1 VQKNKLFL
9 LDAFALIFR
18 AHFAFVAR
26 PLINS
31 KGQNVSAITGFLNS
45 LRELISKE
53 GATHIAV
60 CFDLPGGT
68 FRNEMYAEYKANR
81 QETPEDIIF
90 AAPWIKVILQA
101 MNIPIYSLAGYEAD
115 DVAGAIAKQADELG
129 IFDEIYLFTP
139 DKDYGQLV
147 TETVKIMKPARLGNE
162 IEVLGIKEV
171 CEVWGIERIEQVID
185 CLGLQGDAVDNIPG
199 VPGIGPKTAQKLL
212 AEFGSIENLLQNLDK
227 LKGKNRESLEKF
239 ADQAILSK
247 KLATIDVN
255 VPVTFN
261 ADDCLIGDFNYESLD
276 ELFKELEFRT
286 LTKWA
291 DDYKR
296 KRAAKGFKDAMGNEP
311 ENNTEPAK
319 QKAKNATNTNQFDLF
334 GGTNDALPEPDRNI
348 HASNNITNTPHEYIC
363 VQTPEKIEELVAL
376 LENSNTFCFDTET
389 TGLDPNEAELVGMS
403 FAVKTGVAYYVPVP
417 SNKETALAIVSEFK
431 AVFQNETIAKIGQNL
446 KYDMLLLRWYGVEV
460 QGELWDTMLMHYLLE
475 PELKHN
481 MNYLAETYLK
491 YAPIKI
497 ETLIGEKGLKQR
509 TMRSVAVERV
519 VDYAAEDADITLQLF
534 NYLYPKLKESGDL
547 LKLYTE
553 IEAPLIQVLTDIEF
567 EGVNVDAAFLQKYS
581 IELEKDILA
590 FRSKIF
596 EISQVEF
603 NVDSPKQVGEILF
616 DRLKIPYKG
625 KKTKLGAYS
634 TDEEKLSEL
643 AEEYPIAQRI
653 LDYRSLQKLRST
665 YVDALPKQVN
675 PKTGRVHTSYN
686 QFLASTGRLSSNN
699 PNLQNIPIRTPQGRE
714 VRKAFIARNSDYT
727 ILSADYSQ
735 IELRLIAE
743 ISHDESMLEAFRL
756 GQDIHQATAAKVYNT
771 PLDEVTSDQRRNA
784 KTVNFSI
791 VYGAGARNV
800 AQQLN
805 ISNSEAKVLIDS
817 YFKTYSGLKNYMKT
831 IVDEAREK
839 GYVTT
844 LVGRRR
850 RLRDIH
856 SQSAITRAAAE
867 RTAVN
872 SPIQG
877 SAADLIKIAMINIYK
892 ILKTKN
898 MRSKM
903 ILQVHD
909 ELVFDVYKDE
919 LNELKTI
926 VSHEMRHALPNL
938 SVPLE
943 VGIGQGANWLDAH

>member
-1 VQKNKLFL
+1 MKKKLFL
-9 LDAFALIFR
+9 IDAFAVIFR
-18 AHFAFVAR
+18 AHFAFITR
-26 PLINS
+26 PLMNS

-45 LRELISKE
+45 MRELIAKE

-68 FRNEMYAEYKANR
+68 FRNEMFSDYKANR
-81 QETPEDIIF
+81 EETPEGIIF
-90 AAPWIKVILQA
+90 ATPWIKHILKA
-101 MNIPIYSLAGYEAD
+101 MNIPIYSMAGYEAD

-129 IFDEIYLFTP
+129 FFDEIYLFTP

-147 TETVKIMKPARLGNE
+147 TETVKMMKPARSGNE

-171 CEVWGIERIEQVID
+171 CEVWGIQRVEQVID

-212 AEFGSIENLLQNLDK
+212 EEFGSIENLLQNTDK
-227 LKGKNRESLEKF
+227 LKGKNKESLEKF
-239 ADQAILSK
+239 AEQAILSK

-255 VPVTFN
+255 VPVVFN
-261 ADDCLIGDFNYESLD
+261 ADDCELGDFNYD
-276 ELFKELEFRT
+276 ELDQLFQELEFRT
-286 LTKWA
+286 LAKWA
-291 DDYKR
+291 DEYKR
-296 KRAAKGFKDAMGNEP
+296 KRAAKEFKDGLSDPQSNGA
-311 ENNTEPAK
+311 
-319 QKAKNATNTNQFDLF
+319 QKASSKSNTNPNQFDLF
-334 GGTNDALPEPDRNI
+334 GGTNDALPELDRNI
-348 HASNNITNTPHEYIC
+348 HANNNITNTTHIYKC
-363 VQTPEKIEELVAL
+363 VSKPEEIAELVAL
-376 LENSNTFCFDTET
+376 LADAKIFCFDTET
-389 TGLDPNEAELVGMS
+389 TGLDANDAELVGMS
-403 FAVKTGVAYYVPVP
+403 FAVKTGEAYYVPVP
-417 SNKETALAIVSEFK
+417 ANQAETKKIVEQFK
-431 AVFQNETIAKIGQNL
+431 LVFENENIAKIGQNL

-460 QGELWDTMLMHYLLE
+460 KGELWDTMLMHYLLE

-497 ETLIGEKGLKQR
+497 ETLIGEKGVKQR
-509 TMRSVAVERV
+509 TMRSVPVEKV
-519 VDYAAEDADITLQLF
+519 VDYAAEDADITLQLYE
-534 NYLYPKLKESGDL
+534 YLQPKLKESGDL

-567 EGVNVDAAFLQKYS
+567 EGVNVNAEFLQNYS
-581 IELEKDILA
+581 KVLEVDILDY
-590 FRSKIF
+590 RSKIY
-596 EISQVEF
+596 EVAGVEF

-616 DRLKIPYKG
+616 DRMKIPYKG

-643 AEEYPIAQRI
+643 AEEYPVAQRI

-665 YVDALPKQVN
+665 YVDALPKQIN
-675 PKTGRVHTSYN
+675 SKTNRVHTSYN

-699 PNLQNIPIRTPQGRE
+699 PNLQNIPIKTIQGRE
-714 VRKAFIARNSDYT
+714 IRKAFVARNDDYT
-727 ILSADYSQ
+727 VLSADYSQ
-735 IELRLIAE
+735 VELRLIAE
-743 ISHDESMLEAFRL
+743 ISKDANMLEAFRL
-756 GQDIHQATAAKVYNT
+756 NQDIHQATAAKVYDT
-771 PLDEVTSDQRRNA
+771 PLDEVTSEQRRNA

-800 AQQLN
+800 GLQLG
-805 ISNSEAKVLIDS
+805 ISNKEAKELIAN
-817 YFKTYSGLKNYMKT
+817 YFKTYSGLQDYMKN
-831 IVDEAREK
+831 VVAEAREK

-872 SPIQG
+872 SPVQG

-892 ILKTKN
+892 ILKDRQF
-898 MRSKM
+898 RSKM

-909 ELVFDVYKDE
+909 ELVFDVHKDE
-919 LNELKTI
+919 LEELRQI
-926 VSHEMRHALPNL
+926 VSDCMRNALPNL

-943 VGIGQGANWLDAH
+943 VGIGTGANWLDAH